1 MSLAIADRPG
11 RIDADVTSRLR
22 DCLARGNE
30 GHGLSREEALFLFR
44 HAELGELMASASAL
58 RDRVKGR
65 VITYSRKVF
74 IPLTHLCR
82 DYCGYCTFRT
92 DPVAG
97 SAAYMTPD
105 EVLAVAEAG
114 KRAGCKES
122 LFSLGDQPEK
132 IFPQAR
138 EALARLGFTRTL
150 DYLAAMTEL
159 VLEKT
164 GLLPHANP
172 GLMNG
177 EDLAR
182 LRQSNISVG
191 LMLES
196 ISPRLRH
203 KGAAHWR
210 APDKAPAL
218 RLRTIEEAG
227 RQNMAFTTGIL
238 IGIGENE
245 EERVDSL
252 LAIRRLHERYG
263 HIQEVLVQPFR
274 AKTGTRMAGGAEPG
288 LDDLQRTIAIA
299 RLILGDM
306 NVQSPPNLVAE
317 DYPELLA
324 AGIND
329 WGGIS
334 PVTQDFINPEAAWPQ
349 IAKLDERTGASGFVL
364 RERLAIYPEFAHDNR
379 FVDNRLAAPLNAQ
392 RGADFYAKESLPC

>member
-1 MSLAIADRPG
+1 MSLASLARQDDDSAARIAL
-11 RIDADVTSRLR
+11 A
-22 DCLARGNE
+22 LARGEE
-30 GHGLSREEALFLFR
+30 GNGLSREDALLLMEEAPLESLLL
-44 HAELGELMASASAL
+44 AASSL
-58 RDRVKGR
+58 RDRLKGR
-65 VITYSRKVF
+65 VVSYSKKVF

-82 DYCGYCTFRT
+82 DYCGYCTFRS

-97 SAAYMTPD
+97 RAAYMGPD

-114 KRAGCKES
+114 ARAGCKEA
-122 LFSLGDQPEK
+122 LFSLGDQPER
-132 IFPQAR
+132 IFPEAR
-138 EALARLGFTRTL
+138 EFLAKLGFARTL

-172 GLMNG
+172 GVMG
-177 EDLAR
+177 REDLIR
-182 LRQSNISVG
+182 LRDTNVSVG

-227 RQNMAFTTGIL
+227 RQNIAFTTGLL
-238 IGIGENE
+238 IGIGETL

-252 LAIRRLHERYG
+252 LVIKELHARYG
-263 HIQEVLVQPFR
+263 HIQEVLIQPFR
-274 AKTGTRMAGGAEPG
+274 AKPDTRMASASEPSVEE
-288 LDDLQRTIAIA
+288 LQRTLAMA
-299 RLILGDM
+299 RLILTDI
-306 NVQSPPNLVAE
+306 NVQSPPNLVSE
-317 DYPELLA
+317 DYPQLLA

-334 PVTQDFINPEAAWPQ
+334 PVTRDFINPEAAWPQ
-349 IAKLDERTGASGFVL
+349 IPILEQRTTAAGYEL
-364 RERLAIYPEFAHDNR
+364 RERLAIYPEFARSRRFIDKRLMRQLDN
-379 FVDNRLAAPLNAQ
+379 Q
-392 RGADFYAKESLPC
+392 RSGDFYAREDA